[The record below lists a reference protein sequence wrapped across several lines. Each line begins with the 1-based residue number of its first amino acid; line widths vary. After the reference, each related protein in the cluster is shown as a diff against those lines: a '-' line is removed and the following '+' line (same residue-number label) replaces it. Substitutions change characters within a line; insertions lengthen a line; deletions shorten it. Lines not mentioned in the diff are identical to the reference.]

1 MGVFG
6 DILKNVGG
14 LLVDKFVHFKDGG
27 IVNVKGGKKAV
38 VVVHDGEMVVP
49 KKDVKKVKKAMKKE
63 KVKVP
68 KVKNV
73 KAPRKK

>member
-14 LLVDKFVHFKDGG
+14 MLVDKFVHFKDGG
-27 IVNVKGGKKAV
+27 VVKVKGGKKAV

-49 KKDVKKVKKAMKKE
+49 KKDVKKVKKVMKE
-63 KVKVP
+63 KKMKVP
-68 KVKNV
+68 KVKKVN
-73 KAPRKK
+73 ANKK

>member
-6 DILKNVGG
+6 DIIKNVGG
-14 LLVDKFVHFKDGG
+14 FLVDKLVHFKDGG
-27 IVNVKGGKKAV
+27 VVKVKGGKKAV

-49 KKDVKKVKKAMKKE
+49 KKDVKKVKKVMKE
-63 KVKVP
+63 KKMKMP